1 MTPAPPWL
9 LDRPFAHR
17 GLHDIGRGRPE
28 NSRAAFRAAI
38 ERGYGIELDLQVS
51 GDGIA
56 MVFHDEGL
64 ERLAGESGLVRETT
78 AERLGRC
85 RLLGTEETI
94 PTLAEVLD
102 LVAGCTPLM
111 LELKSET
118 GDVGPLES
126 ATWKVL
132 RRYHGPY
139 VVKSF
144 NPYSMGWFASHAP
157 RVPRGQVAT
166 RAEDRNGATAHD
178 IALERLQYRHVSRP
192 CFISYNVHD
201 LPYWAPL
208 RARRQGLP
216 LLVWTVR
223 SEADRRIAATYADN
237 IVFEG
242 FHP

>member
-51 GDGIA
+51 GDGVA
-56 MVFHDEGL
+56 MSFHDEGL

-102 LVAGCTPLM
+102 LVAGCT
-111 LELKSET
+111 
-118 GDVGPLES
+118 
-126 ATWKVL
+126 
-132 RRYHGPY
+132 
-139 VVKSF
+139 
-144 NPYSMGWFASHAP
+144 P

-242 FHP
+242 VHP